1 MINFLSI
8 ARQKTNLTQ
17 QEVADKL
24 KKELGKMSIVTVRN
38 MEDTETIKT
47 VSFQSVI
54 AYCQL
59 LGITEIKVP
68 EMIKSE

>member
-1 MINFLSI
+1 MINSLSI
-8 ARQKTNLTQ
+8 TRQTSNLTQ

-24 KKELGKMSIVTVRN
+24 GVSIVTVRK
-38 MEDTETIKT
+38 MEHSDKIKK
-47 VSFQSVI
+47 VAHGSVI

-59 LGITEIKVP
+59 LEIKTIEVP

>member
-8 ARQKTNLTQ
+8 ARQTANLNQ

-24 KKELGKMSIVTVRN
+24 KLKLGKMSIVTVRK
-38 MEDTETIKT
+38 MEDSDKIKK
-47 VSFQSVI
+47 VAYDSVI

-59 LGITEIKVP
+59 LEIKTIEVP